1 MLNSIKFGL
10 ELYDK
15 YKDDNNLKKALYD
28 NLKRELYF
36 NIEIITEANKKKDE
50 EFVHIL
56 SLLKTDY
63 YEYLKLS
70 LIDINKIYNAN
81 KVDFEQIIDK
91 EKLKDKRFKNW
102 VSNIK
107 NDIELIEK
115 IYLKINILK
124 ELSSVN
130 ITKREVSY
138 RYLKFL
144 LIILKMHLNIME
156 SKG

>member
-15 YKDDNNLKKALYD
+15 YKKDNSLKKALYD

-36 NIEIITEANKKKDE
+36 NIEIIDEANKKKDK
-50 EFVHIL
+50 EFIQII
-56 SLLKTDY
+56 SLLKTEY

-70 LIDINKIYNAN
+70 LVDINMIHNAT
-81 KVDFEQIIDK
+81 KVDFEQIIDN

-102 VSNIK
+102 ISKIK
-107 NDIELIEK
+107 NDVELIEK
-115 IYLKINILK
+115 VYLKITILK

-130 ITKREVSY
+130 IKKREVSY

-144 LIILKMHLNIME
+144 LIVLKIHLKSLENR
-156 SKG
+156 